1 MSAEPAPA
9 PRLARGRL
17 PLLALGGFSLLLGLT
32 GGLARL
38 GAGTPSPPS
47 AAAGHGVLMTLG
59 FLGTLISLERSVAL
73 RRWWGFL
80 APVLSGLGGVAYV
93 VGVPAPVPALL
104 FSAAGAWLIGAYL
117 VMWQVQPTMHIAVQ
131 WLGAV
136 AWWAAAVAW
145 LTGNDLPAIV
155 PWLAA
160 YIVLTIAGE
169 RLELARVA
177 LRGTGHKPGVVLWSA
192 LILGGPLLSM
202 WRPEAGGRTF
212 GIGLLVLS
220 AWLVRYDVARRT
232 VKTSGLTQYMAVC
245 LLAGYVW
252 LAVAGVLWTV
262 NGQIASG
269 HVYDAGVHAV
279 FFGYAMSM
287 VLGHA
292 PVILPAVLR
301 VRLPHHRRDYAV
313 LVLLHAS
320 FAIRIIGGDLAAVDG
335 LRVLGGSLGVI
346 TLLAFV
352 ANAASSIVGAS
363 RASSVVGARASTS
376 PAGVSTPAGSGRW
389 ASRADAAAHL
399 NDTALNDTA
408 PKEDAVPKEQV

>member
-1 MSAEPAPA
+1 VSTPVAQG

-17 PLLALGGFSLLLGLT
+17 PVLALGGICLLLGLT

-38 GAGTPSPPS
+38 GAGTPSPQT

-59 FLGTLISLERSVAL
+59 FLGTLISLERAVAL
-73 RRWWGFL
+73 RHTWGYL
-80 APVLSGLGGVAYV
+80 APVLSGLGGIAFA
-93 VGVPAPVPALL
+93 VGLPAPVPALL
-104 FSAAGAWLIGAYL
+104 FAGAGAWLVGAYL
-117 VMWQVQPTMHIAVQ
+117 VMWQVQPTMHITVE

-136 AWWAAAVAW
+136 AWWAAAVSW
-145 LTGNDLPAIV
+145 LVGKDLPAIV

-177 LRGTGHKPGVVLWSA
+177 LRGKGHKPGVVVWSV
-192 LILGGPLLSM
+192 LIITGPAISLV
-202 WRPEAGGRTF
+202 RPEAGGRVF
-212 GIGLLVLS
+212 GVGLLLLS

-252 LAVAGVLWTV
+252 LTVAGVLWAV

-269 HVYDAGVHAV
+269 HAYDAAVHAV

-313 LVLLHAS
+313 LVLLHVS
-320 FAIRIIGGDLAAVDG
+320 FAMRILGGDLAGIDA
-335 LRVLGGSLGVI
+335 LRVIGGSLGVI

-352 ANAASSIVGAS
+352 ANAISSIVGAS
-363 RASSVVGARASTS
+363 RAMAAARSA
-376 PAGVSTPAGSGRW
+376 AGPRPSSTPM
-389 ASRADAAAHL
+389 
-399 NDTALNDTA
+399 
-408 PKEDAVPKEQV
+408 KEQV